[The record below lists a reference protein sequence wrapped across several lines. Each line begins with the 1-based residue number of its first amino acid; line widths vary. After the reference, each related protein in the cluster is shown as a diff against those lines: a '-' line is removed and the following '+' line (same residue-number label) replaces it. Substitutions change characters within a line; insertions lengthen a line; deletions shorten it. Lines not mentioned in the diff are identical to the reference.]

1 MNLNVQQNCPQKMAF
16 KLYLQIHYQNYI
28 FQCAFNC
35 FIQKKNGEPVSL
47 KTAQANLFLVT
58 LGPSK
63 ELRTVLKPPSRQILV
78 QM

>member
-1 MNLNVQQNCPQKMAF
+1 MFNKIVHKKCLLNFIYKFIIKTIFFSVLLIVSF
-16 KLYLQIHYQNYI
+16 K
-28 FQCAFNC
+28 
-35 FIQKKNGEPVSL
+35 KKNGEPVSL

-63 ELRTVLKPPSRQILV
+63 ELRTVVKPHSRQILV

>member
-1 MNLNVQQNCPQKMAF
+1 MFNKIVHKKWLLNFIYKFIIKTIFFSVLLIVSF
-16 KLYLQIHYQNYI
+16 K
-28 FQCAFNC
+28 
-35 FIQKKNGEPVSL
+35 KKNGEPVSL